1 VLNFFPVYSLIL
13 SEGKKENIMMD
24 FKDVIPQMPFILEGL
39 KVTLSIVVVSLFLG
53 FILGIL
59 LTLCKIS
66 VFKPLIWL
74 ADFYTSIFRGTPL
87 VLQLL
92 IIYFGLPQLLGFQ
105 IDQYWAAVAAFSLNS
120 AAYVSEII
128 RAGINAIDKGQKEAA
143 VALGIPYAK
152 MMKDLLLPQAFK
164 NISPALVNETITLTK
179 ESAIV
184 TVIGLGDVMRRAYQA
199 GAVTY
204 NYLEPLIF
212 AGLIYYVIVLILT
225 FVGKSVER
233 KLKSND

>member
-1 VLNFFPVYSLIL
+1 ML
-13 SEGKKENIMMD
+13 D

-199 GAVTY
+199 GRHV
-204 NYLEPLIF
+204 
-212 AGLIYYVIVLILT
+212 
-225 FVGKSVER
+225 
-233 KLKSND
+233 

>member
-1 VLNFFPVYSLIL
+1 
-13 SEGKKENIMMD
+13 MMD

-39 KVTLSIVVVSLFLG
+39 KVTLSIVVVSLFIG

-92 IIYFGLPQLLGFQ
+92 IIYFGLPQLIGFQ
-105 IDQYWAAVAAFSLNS
+105 IDQYTAAVAAFSLNS

-212 AGLIYYVIVLILT
+212 AGLIYYVIVLVLT

-233 KLKSND
+233 KLKLND

>member
-1 VLNFFPVYSLIL
+1 MF
-13 SEGKKENIMMD
+13 D

-164 NISPALVNETITLTK
+164 NISPALVNEMITLTK

-212 AGLIYYVIVLILT
+212 AGLIYYFIVLVLT

>member
-1 VLNFFPVYSLIL
+1 
-13 SEGKKENIMMD
+13 MMD

-105 IDQYWAAVAAFSLNS
+105 IDQYWAKQQHFH
-120 AAYVSEII
+120 
-128 RAGINAIDKGQKEAA
+128 
-143 VALGIPYAK
+143 
-152 MMKDLLLPQAFK
+152 
-164 NISPALVNETITLTK
+164 
-179 ESAIV
+179 
-184 TVIGLGDVMRRAYQA
+184 
-199 GAVTY
+199 
-204 NYLEPLIF
+204 
-212 AGLIYYVIVLILT
+212 
-225 FVGKSVER
+225 
-233 KLKSND
+233 

>member
-1 VLNFFPVYSLIL
+1 
-13 SEGKKENIMMD
+13 MMD

-105 IDQYWAAVAAFSLNS
+105 IDQYWAAVTAFSLNS

>member
-1 VLNFFPVYSLIL
+1 MK
-13 SEGKKENIMMD
+13 EKKENIMMD

>member
-1 VLNFFPVYSLIL
+1 
-13 SEGKKENIMMD
+13 MMD

-212 AGLIYYVIVLILT
+212 AGLIYYVIVLVLT